1 MTLKDLGYEGLE
13 RSLNAFLALDPD
25 TRAKLADCQGRVV
38 RIELDGLSLA
48 LDLAVSDDGSL
59 QLIDGDEET
68 PDATLA
74 GSPFDLLR
82 ARDPDKGAAELFAGR
97 VRLSGDQ
104 ALARQF
110 SQALAGLDIDWE
122 EHLSRLIGDIPAHE
136 LGRAARALRR
146 EGGRL
151 GDSGS
156 ETLSDYLTEELR
168 LLPHRYEA
176 EDFLADVDTLRDDV
190 DRLEAR
196 IKLLERRGSADDT

>member
-1 MTLKDLGYEGLE
+1 MALKDLGYEGLE
-13 RSLNAFLALDPD
+13 RSLNAVLALDPE

-38 RIELDGLSLA
+38 RIELDGLATS

-59 QLIDGDEET
+59 QLVNDSDET

-82 ARDPDKGAAELFAGR
+82 ARDPDKGVAELFAGR

-122 EHLSRLIGDIPAHE
+122 EHLARLIGDIPAHE

-146 EGGRL
+146 EGSRL
-151 GDSGS
+151 SDSGG

-176 EDFLADVDTLRDDV
+176 GDFLADVDTLRDDV

-196 IKLLERRGSADDT
+196 IRLLERHGSDNDR

>member
-1 MTLKDLGYEGLE
+1 MALKDLGYEGLE
-13 RSLNAFLALDPD
+13 RSLNAVLALDPE

-38 RIELDGLSLA
+38 RIELDGLATS

-59 QLIDGDEET
+59 QLVNDSDET

-82 ARDPDKGAAELFAGR
+82 ARDPDKGVAQLFAGR

-122 EHLSRLIGDIPAHE
+122 EHLARLIGDIPAHE

-146 EGGRL
+146 EGSRL
-151 GDSGS
+151 SDSGG

-176 EDFLADVDTLRDDV
+176 GDFLADVDTLRDDV

-196 IKLLERRGSADDT
+196 IRLLERHGSDNDR